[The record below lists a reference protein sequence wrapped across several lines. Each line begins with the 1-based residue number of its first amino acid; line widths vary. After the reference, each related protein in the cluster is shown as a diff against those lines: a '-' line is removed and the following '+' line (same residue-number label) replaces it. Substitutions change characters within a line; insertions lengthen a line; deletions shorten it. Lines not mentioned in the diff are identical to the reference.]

1 MQHYTLMSYAAVV
14 WGFEKFTGRS
24 LVELAPLLETPLHH
38 YVMHL
43 ADVGT
48 SRNDLQWITFEVGT
62 VMELVGLPRP
72 NDDLL
77 KWLLHAVPQP
87 TPVKHKA
94 AVAEF
99 PIKPALGLLHA
110 DVDSCMLTHHF
121 AYWADLSM
129 AILLLFWPA
138 LSST

>member
-1 MQHYTLMSYAAVV
+1 MVAVQ
-14 WGFEKFTGRS
+14 GFEKSTDYS
-24 LVELAPLLETPLHH
+24 LVELAPLPEAVLYH
-38 YVMHL
+38 YMMHL
-43 ADVGT
+43 ADAGRSRDYSRWIISGLGT
-48 SRNDLQWITFEVGT
+48 I
-62 VMELVGLPRP
+62 MELAGLPHP
-72 NDDLL
+72 MDDLL
-77 KWLLHAVPQP
+77 KWLLRAVPQP